1 MRRRP
6 KREPVHRTMSRKKD
20 RIDTA
25 GGSGLAQ
32 DNPFGGLELGG
43 LKPGPAKPVEPRE
56 KKIEKPVRKKE
67 TLHVR
72 RLKSG
77 KGGKVVTE
85 LSGFDADPGTLSRLL
100 KSLQGQLGTGGTCK
114 GKIIELQGEC
124 RERVKPLLEERGYRV
139 KGV

>member
-1 MRRRP
+1 MRSLRR
-6 KREPVHRTMSRKKD
+6 REPVPRNMSRKKD

-25 GGSGLAQ
+25 GGSSLSQ
-32 DNPFGGLELGG
+32 DNPFGGLNLGG
-43 LKPGPAKPVEPRE
+43 LKSGPVNPVESKPNMAQQ
-56 KKIEKPVRKKE
+56 PVRKKE

-85 LSGFDADPGTLSRLL
+85 LSGFDADPGTLTRLL

-114 GKIIELQGEC
+114 GKVIELQGEC

>member
-1 MRRRP
+1 
-6 KREPVHRTMSRKKD
+6 MSRKKD

-25 GGSGLAQ
+25 GGNGLSQ
-32 DNPFGGLELGG
+32 DNPFGELNLGG
-43 LKPGPAKPVEPRE
+43 LKSGPAKPVEP
-56 KKIEKPVRKKE
+56 KQSKAQTPARKKE
-67 TLHVR
+67 TLNVR

-85 LSGFDADPGTLSRLL
+85 LSGFDADPGTLVRLL